1 LQFRPPGLKIALLSK
16 NSFMTD
22 KKHDQPT
29 SQPDP
34 ETLHTTDP
42 EEHMKGPFSSAM
54 NKIRKNAEGND
65 HRNREER
72 NVEDERT
79 TEDQDQVK

>member
-1 LQFRPPGLKIALLSK
+1 
-16 NSFMTD
+16 MTD
-22 KKHDQPT
+22 KKHDQHDQPV

-54 NKIRKNAEGND
+54 NKIRENAEGND
-65 HRNREER
+65 HPKPQER
-72 NVEDERT
+72 NTEDERA
-79 TEDQDQVK
+79 EDRDEAK